1 MGNKDDNVMTIKG
14 FLDLRNDKNQERSIV
29 IQQKEVNCLT
39 VIINFPP
46 DVVAVGKMD
55 LCVDPL
61 LCDPI

>member
-1 MGNKDDNVMTIKG
+1 MSNEDNEVMTIKR
-14 FLDLRNDKNQERSIV
+14 FLELWNDKNQERTIV

-39 VIINFPP
+39 VIISFPP

>member
-1 MGNKDDNVMTIKG
+1 MDKDDEVMTIQR
-14 FLDLRNDKNQERSIV
+14 FLDLWNDKDRGRTVV
-29 IQQKEVNCLT
+29 IQQKEVNSLT
-39 VIINFPP
+39 VIISFPP

>member
-14 FLDLRNDKNQERSIV
+14 FLDLWNDKNQERSIV